1 MTNALLAAMSSS
13 RSDSVSNA
21 VRAYVRACVRASE
34 AKVAK
39 SDNCVQIQHVAYL

>member
-1 MTNALLAAMSSS
+1 MSIS

-21 VRAYVRACVRASE
+21 VRASGVRPYVRPSE

>member
-21 VRAYVRACVRASE
+21 VRPYVRASE

>member
-13 RSDSVSNA
+13 RSDSVSYA
-21 VRAYVRACVRASE
+21 VRPYVHASE